1 MVGTD
6 DATDSTSA
14 EASAENGLDG
24 DATESSPE
32 EEMRLEGV
40 SELARTENMTESMG
54 AEENAQSG
62 LNEDGEKVR
71 SEERKRVERVPEM
84 AGTNDATDSTEGDGF
99 LH

>member
-1 MVGTD
+1 
-6 DATDSTSA
+6 
-14 EASAENGLDG
+14 
-24 DATESSPE
+24 
-32 EEMRLEGV
+32 MRLEGV

-84 AGTNDATDSTEGDGF
+84 AGTNDATDSTEGDVF
-99 LH
+99 YIKVYLFQELFKLLKNVDFNVKTCNL